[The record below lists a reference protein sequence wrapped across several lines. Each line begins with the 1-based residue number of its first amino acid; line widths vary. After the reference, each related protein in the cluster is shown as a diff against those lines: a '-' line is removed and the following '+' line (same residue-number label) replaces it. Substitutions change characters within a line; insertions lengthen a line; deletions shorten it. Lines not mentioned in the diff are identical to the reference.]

1 MFKEYMIVILLHL
14 LLIEKAKAK
23 EEALEISKSLSGSTP
38 FDDAI
43 GMCIDRP
50 GRNFDTY
57 LFNPP
62 VSSQ

>member
-23 EEALEISKSLSGSTP
+23 EALEISKSLSGSTP